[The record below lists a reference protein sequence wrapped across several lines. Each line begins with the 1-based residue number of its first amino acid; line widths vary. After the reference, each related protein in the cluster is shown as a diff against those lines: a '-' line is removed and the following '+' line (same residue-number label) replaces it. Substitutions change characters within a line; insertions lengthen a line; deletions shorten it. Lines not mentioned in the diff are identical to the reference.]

1 MTMANDDFPMPVKV
15 RMWAFM
21 AAGYIDDTEDRLYHA
36 DAITE
41 FLWSDFE
48 VVSDGPDKEDIN

>member
-1 MTMANDDFPMPVKV
+1 MSDDFPMPVKL

-21 AAGYIDDTEDRLYHA
+21 ALSGIGDTSARLDYS
-36 DAITE
+36 DALVD

-48 VVSDGPDKEDIN
+48 TVEIVAKEDIN